1 MNKCRICSN
10 KIILLHRFE
19 KIALVGNFLKRKNSQ
34 KKYKISLNYCS
45 NCWHVQIA
53 EKLNP
58 EILFKDY
65 AWQTGISK
73 SNISLINSLSRKL
86 EKYQINKNSKVLEIA
101 SNDGSLIKFI
111 HKKYK
116 SFIIGIDP
124 AKNLANNIKKNLIT
138 ISDFFSYKLSKKIK
152 KKFLNFNF
160 IIARNVIA
168 HVKSPNDIFKG
179 VFNLLKKNGIF
190 IVEVPHLYS
199 IIKENQYDN
208 IFHEHLGFH
217 SLKSLVDLCNNNKL
231 QLFDVEI
238 INSQGGSLRCYISKE
253 NDKRVVSKNLK
264 KILYLEKKYKLF
276 SVSRLKSFKS
286 KIKKHIKKLN
296 KLILKIKK
304 DGSNISIYGASG
316 KGQALMQFCKINNQ
330 LVDYVFDK
338 SKIKQGCYTPGTNIP
353 ILNPNKIKSL
363 KIDYLLLLTWNL
375 KKEVLKQEKKFI
387 KTGGKFI
394 IPFPSPKIIK

>member
-1 MNKCRICSN
+1 M
-10 KIILLHRFE
+10 
-19 KIALVGNFLKRKNSQ
+19 
-34 KKYKISLNYCS
+34 
-45 NCWHVQIA
+45 
-53 EKLNP
+53 
-58 EILFKDY
+58 
-65 AWQTGISK
+65 
-73 SNISLINSLSRKL
+73 
-86 EKYQINKNSKVLEIA
+86 
-101 SNDGSLIKFI
+101 
-111 HKKYK
+111 
-116 SFIIGIDP
+116 
-124 AKNLANNIKKNLIT
+124 
-138 ISDFFSYKLSKKIK
+138 
-152 KKFLNFNF
+152 
-160 IIARNVIA
+160 
-168 HVKSPNDIFKG
+168 
-179 VFNLLKKNGIF
+179 LKKNGIF

-217 SLKSLVDLCNNNKL
+217 SLKSLVDLCDKNNL

-253 NDKRVVSKNLK
+253 TDKRVVSKNLK

-316 KGQALMQFCKINNQ
+316 KGQALMQYCKINNQ
-330 LVDYVFDK
+330 LIDYVFDK

-363 KIDYLLLLTWNL
+363 KIDL

-387 KTGGKFI
+387 KDGGKFI
-394 IPFPSPKIIK
+394 IPFPSPKIIR

>member
-53 EKLNP
+53 EILSP

-86 EKYQINKNSKVLEIA
+86 EKYEINKNSKVLEIA

-116 SFIIGIDP
+116 SFIIGVDP
-124 AKNLANNIKKNLIT
+124 AKNLVNNIKKNLIT

-152 KKFLNFNF
+152 KKFLDFNF

-217 SLKSLVDLCNNNKL
+217 SLKSLVDLCDKNKL

-238 INSQGGSLRCYISKE
+238 INSQGGSLRCYISKQS
-253 NDKRVVSKNLK
+253 DKRAVSKNLK

-276 SVSRLKSFKS
+276 SVSRLKSFKL

-304 DGSNISIYGASG
+304 DGSNISVYGASG
-316 KGQALMQFCKINNQ
+316 KGQALMQYCKINNQ
-330 LVDYVFDK
+330 IVDYVFDK

-353 ILNPNKIKSL
+353 ILSPDKIKSL

-375 KKEVLKQEKKFI
+375 KKEIFKQEKKFI
-387 KTGGKFI
+387 KAGGKFI
-394 IPFPSPKIIK
+394 IPFPSPKIIR